1 MGKIIEQVKLINAL
15 DPSRS
20 EVVEAVVDTG
30 ATLLVLPQD
39 LVERLGLRKVRE
51 AKVRYANQDVQS
63 KAVYGIVTV
72 EVQGRS
78 GNFDALAEVP
88 GSQPLIGQ
96 IVLEALDLVINPIT
110 RKLGPNPESP
120 EMPMVEIL

>member
-1 MGKIIEQVKLINAL
+1 MSKIFTWVRLTNAL
-15 DPSRS
+15 DPSGS

-30 ATLLVLPQD
+30 TTLLVLPQD

-96 IVLEALDLVINPIT
+96 IVLEALDLVINPVT

>member
-15 DPSRS
+15 DPSKS
-20 EVVEAVVDTG
+20 EIVEAVVDTG

-96 IVLEALDLVINPIT
+96 IVLEALDLVINPVT